1 MIDYEELE
9 KEGMQH
15 GFTHVAP
22 LDCKTVE
29 LMPEVRTMCE
39 QNTCH
44 RYGKCWSC
52 PPGCGSLE
60 ECQKIIDQYQHGIIV
75 QTVENWRMNWSE
87 RP

>member
-9 KEGMQH
+9 IEGMQH

-29 LMPEVRTMCE
+29 LMPEVRAMCE

-52 PPGCGSLE
+52 PPGCGNGWTKKARRSGPIWNP
-60 ECQKIIDQYQHGIIV
+60 C
-75 QTVENWRMNWSE
+75 
-87 RP
+87 

>member
-29 LMPEVRTMCE
+29 LMPEVRAMCE

-52 PPGCGSLE
+52 PPGC
-60 ECQKIIDQYQHGIIV
+60 
-75 QTVENWRMNWSE
+75 
-87 RP
+87 